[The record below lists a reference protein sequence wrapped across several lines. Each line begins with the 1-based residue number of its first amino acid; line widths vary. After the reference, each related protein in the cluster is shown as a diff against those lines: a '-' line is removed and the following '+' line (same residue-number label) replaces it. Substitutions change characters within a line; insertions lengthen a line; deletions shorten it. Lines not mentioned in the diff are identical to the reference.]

1 MTEGL
6 SARFPICLIE
16 IRLSYPF
23 RHFVPPPL
31 TIRGGSLLCLPCAK
45 RETISAAP
53 LVQRGEVKGGLSAR
67 FPICLI
73 EIRLSYPFR
82 HFVPPPLTIRGG
94 IGGCDTSPL
103 SKGGDMIK
111 AMLPHHGGGKRGD
124 KNARA
129 TEYCAVD
136 MRFPV
141 PCESGYVK
149 TRRYRQDAKD
159 KAFRRGAYS
168 YVRDPR
174 KTQSDNVLRS
184 IYAFRL
190 NKTNKKVYPQA
201 DLHIHR

>member
-6 SARFPICLIE
+6 SARFSICLIE

-23 RHFVPPPL
+23 RHFVTPLL
-31 TIRGGSLLCLPCAK
+31 TIRGGM
-45 RETISAAP
+45 
-53 LVQRGEVKGGLSAR
+53 
-67 FPICLI
+67 
-73 EIRLSYPFR
+73 
-82 HFVPPPLTIRGG
+82 

-103 SKGGDMIK
+103 SKRGGMIK
-111 AMLPHHGGGKRGD
+111 AMLSHHRGGRRGD

-149 TRRYRQDAKD
+149 TRRYKQDAKD

-174 KTQSDNVLRS
+174 KTQSDNVLRRR
-184 IYAFRL
+184 YAFRL
-190 NKTNKKVYPQA
+190 NKTNKKGLPAGRPSYS
-201 DLHIHR
+201 